1 MDRSSLNTT
10 DTRNGQVPET
20 ATSHILRFQCRDRVG
35 LVADLARLMA
45 EQGWFIA
52 ASRTFGD
59 EAEGQFFARL
69 VIRDGEKAGDLKGL
83 EAALVD
89 MARSEGPGA
98 AWSLYGE
105 DTPVRT
111 LLMVSKSD
119 HCANMLISAAR
130 REEIPIE
137 PVAIVSNHPDLGPAL
152 AHFGLPYHQ
161 VPVTADTK
169 AAAEARLFEIIE
181 QTGAELV
188 VLARY
193 MQVLSDEAC
202 QRMAGMCINI
212 HHSFLPSFKG
222 ARPYHQAHARGVKVI
237 GATAHYVTADLDEGP
252 IITQVTEPVDHAQS
266 PADMIRIG
274 RHLESAALMQAVRA
288 HAQRRVFLSGR
299 RTVILN

>member
-1 MDRSSLNTT
+1 MPDVVDSY
-10 DTRNGQVPET
+10 
-20 ATSHILRFQCRDRVG
+20 ILRFQCRDRVG
-35 LVADLARLMA
+35 LVADVARLMA

-52 ASRTFGD
+52 ASRTFG
-59 EAEGQFFARL
+59 EAEEGQFFARL
-69 VIRDGEKAGDLKGL
+69 VLREEAGAGDLAGL
-83 EAALVD
+83 KSALDELVSQEGD
-89 MARSEGPGA
+89 DAR
-98 AWSLYGE
+98 WSLHE
-105 DTPVRT
+105 ENAPVRT
-111 LLMVSKSD
+111 LLLVSKSD

-130 REEIPIE
+130 RQEIPIE

-161 VPVTADTK
+161 VPVNAETK
-169 AAAEARLFEIIE
+169 VEAESRLFEIIE
-181 QTGAELV
+181 ETGAELV

-193 MQVLSDEAC
+193 MQVLSDDAC
-202 QRMAGMCINI
+202 RKLSGTCINI

-252 IITQVTEPVDHAQS
+252 IIAQVTEPVDHSHS

-274 RHLESAALMQAVRA
+274 RHLEAAALMQAVRA
-288 HAQRRVFLSGR
+288 HAQHRVFLSGQ